1 MELLPRSEGFSG
13 SMCVRMLSR
22 SVMGSPAAPWTG
34 AHQAPLSKEFSRQ
47 EY

>member
-13 SMCVRMLSR
+13 SMCVRMLSH
-22 SVMGSPAAPWTG
+22 SVTGNPAAPWTV
-34 AHQAPLSKEFSRQ
+34 AHKAPLSKEFSRQ